1 MNNKDFQAIFQPQSL
16 AVIGA
21 SSDPMKFGGR
31 AYMIIKERSNHE
43 RVYPVNPNIEEI
55 EGVKCYPSISE
66 IEGDID
72 FAIIAVPAQ
81 FAVQAVAECARKG
94 VKAIEILAAGFKETG
109 EPEGKAWEA
118 EIEKIVSQNG
128 MRLIGP
134 NCFGVYSPGSALT
147 ILPGPDFPMESGP
160 IGVMAQSG
168 GFAGIIVRRIVEL
181 GLRISRAV
189 SYGNACDLNEHDF
202 MNYFR
207 NDKQTEVIA
216 AYIEGIRDGAQFK
229 ELVKETVKKK
239 PVIVWKG
246 GLTGQGSRAVASHTA
261 SLAGDNKVWTGFFHQ
276 TGAIPA
282 FGATE
287 MLDLIVGFNCLKDF
301 KARNV
306 SVVGGGGAIT
316 VAAADALE
324 KAGLS
329 ILPFNEETRQAIGQ
343 YLPPHGNSYKNPVDV
358 GTPAFIPQSF
368 SPILEIVAASD
379 LVEAVIVE
387 QLILKFR
394 PEFEQE
400 LAEVFPRVR
409 DKSGKPFI
417 ITLPFTSS
425 ASSEILVEEARRKYR
440 EYYLSK
446 GIPVF
451 DTLEQ
456 AARVLGEV
464 VRYYERRK
472 REG

>member
-1 MNNKDFQAIFQPQSL
+1 MNNEDFQAIFHPESI

-31 AYMIIKERSNHE
+31 AYMIIKERANHE
-43 RVYPVNPNIEEI
+43 RIYPVNPNVKEI
-55 EGVKCYPSISE
+55 EGVKCYPSVSE

-81 FAVQAVAECARKG
+81 FTVPAVAECAAKG

-109 EPEGKAWEA
+109 ETEGKAWEV
-118 EIEKIVSQNG
+118 EIEKIVTQNG

-147 ILPGPDFPMESGP
+147 ILPGPDFPIEGGP

-168 GFAGIIVRRIVEL
+168 GFAGILVRRIVEL

-189 SYGNACDLNEHDF
+189 SYGNACDLNEDDF
-202 MNYFR
+202 LNYFK
-207 NDKQTEVIA
+207 NDEETEVIA
-216 AYIEGIRDGAQFK
+216 AYIEGIRDGARFK
-229 ELVKETVKKK
+229 EIVKETVKKK
-239 PVIVWKG
+239 PVIIWKG

-261 SLAGDNKVWTGFFHQ
+261 SLAGDSKIWNGFFKQ

-287 MLDLIVGFNCLKDF
+287 ILDLIVGFHCLKDF
-301 KARNV
+301 RARHV

-324 KAGLS
+324 KAGLA
-329 ILPFNEETRQAIGQ
+329 ILPFDEETRNAIRK
-343 YLPPHGNSYKNPVDV
+343 YLPPHGNSFKNPVDM
-358 GTPAFIPQSF
+358 GTPAFMPQTL
-368 SPILEIVAASD
+368 SPILEIVAEND

-387 QLILKFR
+387 QLILKFF
-394 PEFEQE
+394 PEFNPE
-400 LAEVFPRVR
+400 LAEVFPRAR

-417 ITLPFTSS
+417 ISLPFSSS
-425 ASSEILVEEARRKYR
+425 ASKEILVEETRRKYR

-451 DTLEQ
+451 DSLEQ

-464 VRYYERRK
+464 VRYYERLSN
-472 REG
+472 EE